1 MIKIKKPREN
11 LAFEFT
17 GKNNKKIITSS
28 LCSKMEG
35 QYKNDLIRLK
45 ITSEN
50 KSANTNLLMTP
61 YEAMI
66 IANGLHQA
74 ILFHKESIK
83 RFLK

>member
-1 MIKIKKPREN
+1 MKKEEI
-11 LAFEFT
+11 AFEFT
-17 GKNNKKIITSS
+17 GKNNKKIITSNLNS
-28 LCSKMEG
+28 PIKG
-35 QYKNDLIRLK
+35 QYKNDLIKLK
-45 ITSEN
+45 IISEN

-83 RFLK
+83 RFLR

>member
-1 MIKIKKPREN
+1 MKNEEI
-11 LAFEFT
+11 AFEFT

-28 LCSKMEG
+28 LKKPLKG

-50 KSANTNLLMTP
+50 ESANTNLIMTP
-61 YEAMI
+61 YEAML

-74 ILFHKESIK
+74 ILFHRESMK
-83 RFLK
+83 RFIK